1 MLTFV
6 LGQFE
11 DTDTYSEEHTL
22 SASLLVLLMVETL
35 QTSLPSSF
43 LQRVLAVD
51 SPILQFRY
59 SASQKVCAAYMV
71 MSGQCAVQ
79 TVCCGRAEGIWPWA
93 TTGGLVNAVQCA
105 QSVHC
110 VHLSS

>member
-1 MLTFV
+1 MLVLYCPAQVEVDGLVCRMLPGNYCFHTLCKSLDIHFASNLEPVLTFV

-22 SASLLVLLMVETL
+22 SASQLLLLMVETL

-51 SPILQFRY
+51 SPVLQFRY
-59 SASQKVCAAYMV
+59 TASQKVCA
-71 MSGQCAVQ
+71 
-79 TVCCGRAEGIWPWA
+79 TK
-93 TTGGLVNAVQCA
+93 
-105 QSVHC
+105 
-110 VHLSS
+110 

>member
-1 MLTFV
+1 M

-22 SASLLVLLMVETL
+22 SASQLVLLMVETL

-51 SPILQFRY
+51 SPVLQFRY

-71 MSGQCAVQ
+71 TSGQCSVR
-79 TVCCGRAEGIWPWA
+79 TVCCGEAEGIQPWA
-93 TTGGLVNAVQCA
+93 SNGVSVNAEQCA
-105 QSVHC
+105 QFT
-110 VHLSS
+110 